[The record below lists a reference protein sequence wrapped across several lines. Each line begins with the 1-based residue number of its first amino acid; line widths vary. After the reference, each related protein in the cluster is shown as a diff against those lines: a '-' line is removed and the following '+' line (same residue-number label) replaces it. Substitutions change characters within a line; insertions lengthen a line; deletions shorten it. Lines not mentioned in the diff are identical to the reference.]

1 MIIESLAEELV
12 DIQID
17 NPYKVLGLIGLLTV
31 LILPGALQVQV
42 KPSTEAILPQGD
54 PVVESLDSLR
64 ASLLETQPTWSYTT
78 GETSERK
85 KP

>member
-31 LILPGALQVQV
+31 LILPGALQVQI
-42 KPSTEAILPQGD
+42 KPSTEAILPQDD
-54 PVVESLDSLR
+54 PVV
-64 ASLLETQPTWSYTT
+64 
-78 GETSERK
+78 
-85 KP
+85 